1 MIRALLVE
9 AARPLN
15 LDPDRLS
22 FTGGFHV
29 LKSRLPECQPHT
41 PQSFATWYAALI
53 WELQH
58 ELLPPRSNRINPRV
72 IKRKM
77 SKWPK
82 KRAQHKLPPRLIKRF
97 TDTIVMA

>member
-1 MIRALLVE
+1 VVRALMVE

-22 FTGGFHV
+22 FTGCFRV
-29 LKSRLPECQPHT
+29 LKGRLPECQHHT
-41 PQSFATWYAALI
+41 PQSFADWYAALI

-58 ELLPPRSNRINPRV
+58 EQLPSRRNRINPRV

-82 KRAQHKLPPRLIKRF
+82 KRAKHKLPPRLSKHRRYG
-97 TDTIVMA
+97 